1 MPPLPARKPSKIT
14 RPKSIINPNH
24 NEISKVRPIGQ
35 D

>member
-1 MPPLPARKPSKIT
+1 MPPLPARKP